1 MERRHDVRRTLCFVF
16 SFVLSPVDMR
26 NCAGADDRVARSS
39 VISPRGRLTGLLSFM
54 LSDEMTTGS
63 VTTSDA
69 EKRSY
74 AARSHAWNLEQR
86 RYKEAFPDVS

>member
-1 MERRHDVRRTLCFVF
+1 M
-16 SFVLSPVDMR
+16 SSP
-26 NCAGADDRVARSS
+26 N
-39 VISPRGRLTGLLSFM
+39 RLTGLLSFM

-69 EKRSY
+69 EKRVY

-86 RYKEAFPDVS
+86 RFKEAFPDVSLHNSIQRQVSHLSLVLFELYLGRDRDLDSCL